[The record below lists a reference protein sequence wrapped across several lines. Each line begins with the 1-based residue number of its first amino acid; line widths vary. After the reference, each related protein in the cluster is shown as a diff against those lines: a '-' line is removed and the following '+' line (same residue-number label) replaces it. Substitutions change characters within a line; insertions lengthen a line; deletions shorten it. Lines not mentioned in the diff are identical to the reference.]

1 MPMALRTALKTVLRQ
16 KPRLVLAFA
25 GLLTLVWLALL
36 IWVSAGIIELI

>member
-1 MPMALRTALKTVLRQ
+1 MALRTALQTVLRQ

-25 GLLTLVWLALL
+25 GLLTLVWVALL